1 MMVKD
6 FKDYIAALVGIP
18 PEKQRLIFQGRLLL
32 DHKRLI
38 DYNVNGKVLHLVE
51 RPPPQTQ
58 LSGTEPS
65 GTGTS
70 MQLVIAG
77 SGAGANVPNYELSS
91 YTREGL
97 PGLLGDIPGGRI
109 PIAQLVSGLLR
120 QFLMHPALRGQGSES
135 IPVMT
140 RAPSSTSTCSILT
153 TASSC
158 SGTSCSS
165 SDISSQS
172 SSATNSTITSEV
184 LSESSSATAPGS
196 DSSTQSL
203 PSMGLQLSQYILEAA
218 GSAMVGVT
226 SGRSTMFTGAAPSV
240 LEFLQGMV
248 EFFLGIH
255 TTSSPQSVPPLRSQS
270 APPPTTHGILDQQE
284 TCQLSPQSNP
294 ERAGSWFSVDEQIGP
309 SEFFSSVLQGLLSS
323 MMGSAEAPQGTIA
336 DFMHHLGG
344 SSIIHDATTEGPIG
358 FFQDLLSLIC
368 QHFSMVDI
376 VMLPLQRIQPELNTF
391 FREELLHN
399 QEPTE
404 QNIRMATDNLINELE
419 GPISEIFV
427 SVRVPEGLDITQTN
441 VEFLQ
446 DHFHRIA
453 THILH
458 CSDHTFGTRLLEL
471 CNECLFQFIALNL
484 HCLQEDQNALA
495 AITFESFSLML
506 SGLNGSLVIVLVFM
520 VAIQQQIIMEQV
532 PVTQEQIMHYV
543 RRTSDSCQEFLRED
557 SHSPVDMQRYP
568 GFCDTSNSGSPPKR
582 RKFFPADGM
591 PILLSEA
598 VSRAADVLGIT
609 PLTNWECFKK
619 DLEELAIEDSYKK
632 QLQTDI
638 QKRIQG
644 DPEYSIQQFPNTH
657 KVFQEGS

>member
-1 MMVKD
+1 MAECNYIEVTVKTLDSQTRSFVLEAEMMVKD

-97 PGLLGDIPGGRI
+97 PGL
-109 PIAQLVSGLLR
+109 
-120 QFLMHPALRGQGSES
+120 
-135 IPVMT
+135 
-140 RAPSSTSTCSILT
+140 
-153 TASSC
+153 
-158 SGTSCSS
+158 
-165 SDISSQS
+165 
-172 SSATNSTITSEV
+172 
-184 LSESSSATAPGS
+184 
-196 DSSTQSL
+196 
-203 PSMGLQLSQYILEAA
+203 
-218 GSAMVGVT
+218 
-226 SGRSTMFTGAAPSV
+226 
-240 LEFLQGMV
+240 
-248 EFFLGIH
+248 LGIH

>member
-404 QNIRMATDNLINELE
+404 QNIR
-419 GPISEIFV
+419 V

-543 RRTSDSCQEFLRED
+543 RRTSDSCQ
-557 SHSPVDMQRYP
+557 
-568 GFCDTSNSGSPPKR
+568 
-582 RKFFPADGM
+582 FFPADGM